1 MAVLTCRDARALRC
15 GVKLWSHAIGCFA
28 IEEGPG
34 SGLNLD
40 KYREMFQVGWGGEE
54 RRPSHN

>member
-1 MAVLTCRDARALRC
+1 MSVLTCRDARAFRC
-15 GVKLWSHAIGCFA
+15 GVKLWSHAIGCFS

-40 KYREMFQVGWGGEE
+40 KCREMQVTGTQFDYDNGN
-54 RRPSHN
+54 HK